1 MPLRQ
6 KRRYERERKRERA
19 RERKRERA
27 RESKRE
33 QERERERSSC
43 DQSIIK
49 VEDSLKSSELQ
60 LKFDNASPRIS

>member
-6 KRRYERERKRERA
+6 KRRDERARKRERA
-19 RERKRERA
+19 KRA
-27 RESKRE
+27 RESKR
-33 QERERERSSC
+33 ERERERSSC

>member
-6 KRRYERERKRERA
+6 KRRDERARKRERA
-19 RERKRERA
+19 KRA
-27 RESKRE
+27 
-33 QERERERSSC
+33 RERERSSC

>member
-1 MPLRQ
+1 MKEQ
-6 KRRYERERKRERA
+6 EREREQ
-19 RERKRERA
+19 
-27 RESKRE
+27 RE
-33 QERERERSSC
+33 QERVRERERERSSC

>member
-1 MPLRQ
+1 MKEQ
-6 KRRYERERKRERA
+6 EREREQERA
-19 RERKRERA
+19 R
-27 RESKRE
+27 
-33 QERERERSSC
+33 ERERERSSC